1 MLGRWRSARSRV
13 SQESF
18 STLKSVTSGLFVSPN
33 SVAKA
38 APMISSGMWWRQA
51 SQRICFD
58 SRVWRSGSQLYRR
71 PAVSVTSEILDFVG
85 PRSKLLFDLLEI
97 PTDFLNTEEW
107 YKSTEYETA
116 KKALKALSATN
127 DSAERAIA
135 LAVTFNTKITRD
147 EQSYQELLQVVEY
160 HRKTYKF
167 NTKKDLKKFF

>member
-1 MLGRWRSARSRV
+1 M
-13 SQESF
+13 
-18 STLKSVTSGLFVSPN
+18 
-33 SVAKA
+33 
-38 APMISSGMWWRQA
+38 
-51 SQRICFD
+51 
-58 SRVWRSGSQLYRR
+58 
-71 PAVSVTSEILDFVG
+71 
-85 PRSKLLFDLLEI
+85 EI

-147 EQSYQELLQVVEY
+147 EQTSDIPGAPAGSRVPQEDLQV
-160 HRKTYKF
+160 KF

>member
-1 MLGRWRSARSRV
+1 M
-13 SQESF
+13 
-18 STLKSVTSGLFVSPN
+18 
-33 SVAKA
+33 
-38 APMISSGMWWRQA
+38 
-51 SQRICFD
+51 
-58 SRVWRSGSQLYRR
+58 
-71 PAVSVTSEILDFVG
+71 
-85 PRSKLLFDLLEI
+85 EI

-160 HRKTYKF
+160 HRKTYILQVQHQEGSEEVF
-167 NTKKDLKKFF
+167 LIDCVY